1 VRPEELATGRLVA
14 GRYEILRFLGQGG
27 MGEVYAARRMT
38 LGDVVAIKRLLPD
51 QDTEANRRRFATEAR
66 AAAHIRHPNVVQVFD
81 FGDDDDL
88 GSFLVMEHLDGPT
101 LAMELGAGPLSAD
114 RTLWIFSQVCAAVEA
129 GHRRG
134 IVHRDLKPS
143 NVIIAASDD
152 GSAIVKVLDFG
163 LALDQRHERHITTP
177 GALIGTVAYMAPEQ
191 AEGLPATPAS
201 DIFALGVLLYEMAT
215 GQLPF
220 PGDTPIA
227 SLLATT
233 AGHYRPADEVSP
245 GLPRPL
251 VAAIDAAL
259 TRAAERRPASAE
271 LLARMAAGAEVPVE
285 PPRRRRA
292 SSTESTGEHTPVRR
306 AATARTTADTTEGA
320 PLFGRFVG
328 RGAELG
334 RLRDE
339 YDAALAGRGR
349 VSLIVGEA
357 GVGKSRLAEHFAL
370 WARER
375 GALTLSGRFFDYAGS
390 RPPPL
395 ETFLSMLAAAGPRAA
410 AAAEVAA
417 EALAGEATSPGDRW
431 RGFAAIADALVGQ
444 AAGRPLVLI
453 LDDLQ
458 WAGRLDLDLVDH
470 LHRTLGPRGTQI
482 VATARAGGNDLD
494 PWRASRAAALAE
506 IALPPFDEAEVRAWL
521 DAVFRGARVGALDVR
536 RLAHTTG
543 GNPYALAEIVRHL
556 VGRAV
561 IRRDDAGWR
570 VTPLDSVE
578 LPDSVTTVVR
588 ARLAE
593 LTPVQLQL
601 LELAAVIGDQ
611 FRVDTLAAASG
622 LGEDALDGVLDG
634 LFARL
639 ITDRGVGA
647 GADFRFVTPLVRQVL
662 YDDMPA
668 RHRRRA
674 HKAVVGALR
683 ENHGDGDE
691 RWAHVFAYHCHAIGE
706 WAEAVGF
713 GVRAAHEAL
722 VRHDFDAARASLARA
737 EDAARRAVHDRV
749 LIAATDRARLDLAAG
764 VVAIAEGKYEDAEQ
778 RLAAAAGAASA
789 LGLAQVRLDALRQRA
804 QATLGRGNHRAASAL
819 ARQASA
825 EAERAGDRGRALA
838 AIAIAINADQRAGG
852 GDLAE
857 IDELIADLRGDDPPA
872 LHARL
877 LRERALIRRKRG
889 DWALAADDAA
899 AAHGLAR
906 AAGDLDVEQMAVAL
920 LGTIRSEAG
929 DAAGALETERQA
941 LVLAERLG
949 DRRREAIARAN
960 VGETIYHIA
969 LAGKTGQGAMTDAA
983 EEAVELLRGALASFV
998 DIGDR
1003 ACEGD
1008 CRVNVGRALLV
1019 LGRTGEARQMLE
1031 RGVELCAATS
1041 RAEYEGIGHLSLGRA
1056 HLEAGAT
1063 AAARDELARAIAC
1076 FASISYHQTWQAEL
1090 AAARAALAD
1099 GDPGAARQ
1107 HAEAA
1112 RARLAAQRAQIA
1124 AGHDPATLDRGK
1136 GEIESLLSQLSASV

>member
-1 VRPEELATGRLVA
+1 VRPEELATGRIVA

-27 MGEVYAARRMT
+27 MGEVYAARRLA

-51 QDTEANRRRFATEAR
+51 QDTDTNRRRFATEAR

-81 FGDDDDL
+81 FGDDAEL

-101 LAMELGAGPLSAD
+101 LAMALGEGPLSAD

-143 NVIIAASDD
+143 NVIIAAADD

-163 LALDQRHERHITTP
+163 LAIDQRHERHITTP
-177 GALIGTVAYMAPEQ
+177 GSLIGTVAYMAPEQ

-215 GQLPF
+215 GRLPF

-233 AGHYRPADEVSP
+233 AGHYRSAGEVAP

-259 TRAAERRPASAE
+259 IRTPERRPASAE
-271 LLARMAAGAEVPVE
+271 VLARMAAGAEVPAE

-292 SSTESTGEHTPVRR
+292 SSTESTGEVAPVVRR
-306 AATARTTADTTEGA
+306 PATSRTTADTTENA

-328 RGAELG
+328 RGAELA
-334 RLRDE
+334 RLQGE
-339 YDAALAGRGR
+339 YDDALAGRGR
-349 VSLIVGEA
+349 VSLVVGEA

-410 AAAEVAA
+410 AAAAVAA

-444 AAGRPLVLI
+444 AAGRPLVLV

-482 VATARAGGNDLD
+482 VATARAGGSDLA
-494 PWRASRAAALAE
+494 PWRASRAAALTE

-521 DAVFRGARVGALDVR
+521 DAVFRGARIGAVDVR

-570 VTPLDSVE
+570 VAPLDSVE

-593 LTPVQLQL
+593 LTPVQLQMA
-601 LELAAVIGDQ
+601 ELAAVIGDQ

-683 ENHGDGDE
+683 ENHGDGDD

-722 VRHDFDAARASLARA
+722 ARHDFDAARASLARA
-737 EDAARRAVHDRV
+737 EDAARRAIHDRV

-764 VVAIAEGKYEDAEQ
+764 IVASAEGHYEDAEQ

-789 LGLAQVRLDALRQRA
+789 LGLGQVRLDALRQRA
-804 QATLGRGNHRAASAL
+804 QATLGRGNPRGASGL
-819 ARQASA
+819 ARQAAA

-838 AIAIAINADQRAGG
+838 AMAIAINADQRAGG

-857 IDELIADLRGDDPPA
+857 VDALIAGLRSDDPPA

-889 DWALAADDAA
+889 EWSMAADDAA

-960 VGETIYHIA
+960 VGETIYHIGE
-969 LAGKTGQGAMTDAA
+969 AGEASAA

-1008 CRVNVGRALLV
+1008 CRVNVGRALLA
-1019 LGRTGEARQMLE
+1019 LRRTPEALQMLE

-1056 HLEAGAT
+1056 HLEAGAIAT
-1063 AAARDELARAIAC
+1063 ARQELDRAIAC
-1076 FASISYHQTWQAEL
+1076 FGSIGYHQTWQAEL

-1099 GDPGAARQ
+1099 GDRAAAHE
-1107 HAEAA
+1107 HALAA
-1112 RARLAAQRAQIA
+1112 RAHLATQRAHVA
-1124 AGHDPATLDRGK
+1124 AGHDPAALDRSR
-1136 GEIESLLSQLSASV
+1136 GEIESFLSDLSVSG